1 MKRQICS
8 SRIHWI
14 NVIGII
20 FCVVIFTSYLVD
32 QIETLRTKE
41 EMIRKNHFP

>member
-1 MKRQICS
+1 MKRQVCS

-14 NVIGII
+14 NVMGII
-20 FCVVIFTSYLVD
+20 VIFTSYLVD